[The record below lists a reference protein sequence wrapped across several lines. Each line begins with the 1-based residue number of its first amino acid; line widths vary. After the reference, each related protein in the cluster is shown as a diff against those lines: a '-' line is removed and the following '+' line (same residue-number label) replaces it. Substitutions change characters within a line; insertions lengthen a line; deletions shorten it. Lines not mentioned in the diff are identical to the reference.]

1 MNIDDSTPEVLG
13 FLIQT
18 LFDEK
23 MVLDAWFVPIQM
35 KKFRPAVTLFVLA
48 LKSQLEMISEMI
60 FKHCSA
66 IGLRFFEVD
75 RVKLHRRMEYVEVF
89 GERVGVKV
97 AFDDEGRVINRAP
110 EYEDCAR
117 IARELGMGIKDVF
130 ESILKMIDK
139 V

>member
-1 MNIDDSTPEVLG
+1 M
-13 FLIQT
+13 IQT

-23 MVLDAWFVPIQM
+23 IVLDAWFVPIQM

-48 LKSQLEMISEMI
+48 LKSKLEMISEMI

-89 GERVGVKV
+89 GERVGMKV

-117 IARELGMGIKDVF
+117 IARELGIGIKDVF
-130 ESILKMIDK
+130 GEIAKITYPK
-139 V
+139 PQTFA